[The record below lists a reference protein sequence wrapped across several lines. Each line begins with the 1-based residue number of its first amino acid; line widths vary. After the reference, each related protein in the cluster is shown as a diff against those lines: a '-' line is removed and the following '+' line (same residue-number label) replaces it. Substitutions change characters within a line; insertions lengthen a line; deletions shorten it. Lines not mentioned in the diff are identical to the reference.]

1 MGYRICTGE
10 TALSGKN
17 NRKTEE
23 KQLKKLIIIP
33 AYNEEANIV
42 KTVESIE
49 RDAVG
54 FDYIVIND
62 CSTDRTKEICEEHGF
77 HYVDLPINLGIGGAV
92 QTGYKYAWENG
103 YDMAVQVDGDGQHD
117 PEFLELMAEYLET
130 HQVDMVIGSRFI
142 EKQGFQSS
150 GMRRVGIRFF
160 SGLIRLMTGKTIT
173 DPTSGLRMAGRNV
186 IELFSKDYP
195 RDYPEPE
202 SVVAILRKGLK
213 VAEVPVIMREREGGV
228 SSISMKKSVYY
239 MVKVTLAILI
249 ERIRR

>member
-1 MGYRICTGE
+1 M
-10 TALSGKN
+10 
-17 NRKTEE
+17 
-23 KQLKKLIIIP
+23 KKLIIIP

-150 GMRRVGIRFF
+150 GLRRVGIRFF
-160 SGLIRLMTGKTIT
+160 SGLIRVMTGKAIT

>member
-1 MGYRICTGE
+1 M
-10 TALSGKN
+10 
-17 NRKTEE
+17 
-23 KQLKKLIIIP
+23 KKLIIIP

-117 PEFLELMAEYLET
+117 PEFLELMAEYLEIY
-130 HQVDMVIGSRFI
+130 QVDMVIGSRFI